1 MNQEKEHAL
10 ISLIQSEWDSL
21 TAALTTLQLS
31 VEKCKSIGT
40 KSEYSFEELESFD
53 SLTSKFN
60 RASDIFTQKVLRSA
74 WMLLHEPFVPFID
87 MMSKAEKI
95 SLLQSADQMIEIR
108 DLRNQIS
115 HEYLPE
121 AIHDLVPEVITFTEQ
136 LAQNIGI
143 CAGFLQSRH
152 WLKTNEPFATADV

>member
-1 MNQEKEHAL
+1 MNQEKEQAL
-10 ISLIQSEWDSL
+10 LSLLQTEWNSL

-31 VEKCKSIGT
+31 VDKCKSIGT
-40 KSEYSFEELESFD
+40 KAEHSFEELESFD

-60 RASDIFTQKVLRSA
+60 RASDIFTQKVLRTV

-95 SLLQSADQMIEIR
+95 SLLQSSDQMIEIL

-121 AIHDLVPEVITFTEQ
+121 AIHDLVPEVILFTSQ
-136 LAQNIGI
+136 LAQNIET
-143 CAGFLQSRH
+143 CFGFLRSRH
-152 WLKTNEPFATADV
+152 WINSN